1 MRPPH
6 QYDYEEIRAT
16 DIIMKTVTKN
26 YCEALSQIIR
36 RKAVGPKGSR
46 NLERKDLDVIIPAL
60 QAEEVPLTI
69 KAVFIASVIIQ
80 QKNQLEKDLLEVW
93 QHWTDAM
100 PATLS
105 NFFFTDPNTGFSTIL
120 HKILQ
125 RKDLSAKEASSAITY
140 LLDDEIPD
148 YQKGVLLIGQRLK
161 RETFVENKTFLQ
173 SFREAIDIQEV
184 DVPLL
189 IDLADPYDGFRRYP
203 IYTPF
208 IAATLA
214 SIGFPTYCHG
224 LSEVAPKHGDT
235 IHKILKLA
243 GKNPHKKSAA
253 VAKDIENNSIGWG
266 YIDQSVYFPQLHKQ
280 LGLRDKIIK
289 RTFLATLEK
298 LLHPLRTSDGANYMV
313 AGYVHSHYRQELAN
327 LLGPQKSLDKVFVVK
342 GMEGSTQI
350 DFRKDSK
357 LVLVHDGNR
366 MVQEV
371 GAVPIEYSQVEWD
384 EQNSLAE
391 YVLGTGTAA
400 LKGERNTAREILV
413 HQISQLVSGFEP
425 IELTDAQEKVIDA
438 IDSGRALQHWEK
450 GCK

>member
-1 MRPPH
+1 M
-6 QYDYEEIRAT
+6 QNN
-16 DIIMKTVTKN
+16 KTVNYTIMEVAVKN
-26 YCEALSQIIR
+26 YQKAFANIIR

-46 NLERKDLDVIIPAL
+46 NLIKEDLDIIIPAL
-60 QAEEVPLTI
+60 QSEEVPLTT

-80 QKNQLEKDLLEVW
+80 QKNNLEKDLLEAWHDWKDTV
-93 QHWTDAM
+93 

-105 NFFFTDPNTGFSTIL
+105 NFFFTDPDTGFSTIL
-120 HKILQ
+120 HKILH

-140 LLDDEIPD
+140 LLDDEVPG

-173 SFREAIDIQEV
+173 AFREAIDVEEV
-184 DVPLL
+184 EVPLL

-224 LSEVAPKHGDT
+224 LTEVAPKHGDT
-235 IHKILKLA
+235 IHKVLKLA
-243 GKNPHKKSAA
+243 GKDPYKDSTSVVN
-253 VAKDIENNSIGWG
+253 DIENKSIRWG
-266 YIDQSVYFPQLHKQ
+266 YIDQSIYFSDLHKQ

-298 LLHPLRTSDGANYMV
+298 LLHPLRTSEGANYMV

-327 LLGPQKSLDKVFVVK
+327 LLEPQKSLDKVFVVK

-357 LVLVHDGNR
+357 PVLVRDGNR
-366 MVQEV
+366 VEQDV
-371 GAVPIEYSQVEWD
+371 DAVPIEYSQDEWD
-384 EQNSLAE
+384 QQSSLAE
-391 YVLGTGTAA
+391 YVLETGTAA
-400 LKGERNTAREILV
+400 LQGEHNVAREILI
-413 HQISQLVSGFEP
+413 HQVSQLVSGFGP
-425 IELTDAQEKVIDA
+425 ILLADARDKVVNVIK
-438 IDSGRALQHWEK
+438 SGRALRHWDK